1 MNKSFRIQVLDME
14 ILLHPWAAPPVV
26 ALASVLDLS
35 TLDGSLD
42 SFPLKFGSAP

>member
-1 MNKSFRIQVLDME
+1 MNRSFDSATM

-26 ALASVLDLS
+26 ALVSVLDLG
-35 TLDGSLD
+35 TLEGSLD